1 MTEFVS
7 EIKTIPYA
15 PESVYKMLSDLSNLE
30 KIRSQIPA
38 DKVGEM
44 ACDRDSC
51 TFNVAPVGKQTLR
64 IVDREEN
71 KTVKLTA
78 DNSPIEFFL
87 WVQLAEPESAPGT
100 TKMKL
105 TVRAE
110 LNPFIK
116 AMAERPMR
124 EGIEK
129 LATIIASLP
138 YNS

>member
-7 EIKTIPYA
+7 EVKTIPHS
-15 PESVYKMLSDLSNLE
+15 PDNVYKMLSDLSNLE
-30 KIRSQIPA
+30 KIREHIPA
-38 DKVGEM
+38 DKVSDM
-44 ACDRDSC
+44 ACDCDTCSF
-51 TFNVAPVGKQTLR
+51 TVNPVGKQTLR
-64 IVDREEN
+64 IIDREEN
-71 KTVKLTA
+71 KTIKLTA

-87 WVQLAEPESAPGT
+87 WVQLKESEPDV

-116 AMAERPMR
+116 TMVEKPLK

-129 LATIIASLP
+129 LVTILASLP
-138 YNS
+138 YNN